1 MELADKRERVGQVSQ
16 ARKIP
21 ECRAFMCQE
30 ATDVELVGMAQAE
43 DTRALVTMLERYQD
57 FVRLKARSYFL
68 VGGDREDIVQE
79 GMIGLYKAIRDY
91 RTDRE
96 TSFKAFAEVCVT
108 RQMITAIKTATR
120 QKHLPLNTYVSLHN
134 PICESDGPD
143 RSYMDFLA
151 SSRSTDPVEVVI
163 SFEEAESIMTNFR
176 EMLSPLETE
185 VLRLYVEGRSYQ
197 QIAEDLDRHVKS
209 IDNALQRIKRKVE
222 QHLEYRENLA
232 RGIAPKSGAM
242 PRSLAS

>member
-1 MELADKRERVGQVSQ
+1 MADKREWVGQVSKPREQ
-16 ARKIP
+16 RESRI
-21 ECRAFMCQE
+21 FMYQE

-43 DTRALVTMLERYQD
+43 DTKALVTMLERYQD
-57 FVRLKARSYFL
+57 FVRLKSRSYFL
-68 VGGDREDIVQE
+68 VGADREDIVQE

-91 RTDRE
+91 RSDRE

-134 PICESDGPD
+134 PISESDEPD

-151 SSRSTDPVEVVI
+151 SSRSTDPVEMVI

-232 RGIAPKSGAM
+232 RGILPGGSVA